1 MMEEN
6 QQSRQNMKEM
16 MLASALMV
24 LIMIE
29 TVSLIVMMMA
39 VPVLQ
44 TATMTQET

>member
-1 MMEEN
+1 MEEN

-16 MLASALMV
+16 MLVSALMV

>member
-16 MLASALMV
+16 MLVSALMV